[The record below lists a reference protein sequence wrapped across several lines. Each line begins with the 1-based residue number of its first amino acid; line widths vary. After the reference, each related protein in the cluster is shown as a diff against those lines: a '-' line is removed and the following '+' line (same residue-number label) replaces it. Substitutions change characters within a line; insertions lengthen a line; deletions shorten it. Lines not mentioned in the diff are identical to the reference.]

1 MVPNEGQILLT
12 CVNKI
17 RLNQNN
23 HAVYNFRYEGSYLTY
38 TYSIHINAP
47 PSFDDKYLPI
57 IKQWIK
63 TVL

>member
-1 MVPNEGQILLT
+1 MVPNVGQILLT

-38 TYSIHINAP
+38 IHLQFILMPLPLSMTSI
-47 PSFDDKYLPI
+47 YQL
-57 IKQWIK
+57 
-63 TVL
+63 